1 MHYVPANCVSNMV
14 AVCRHGRITN
24 ILRVEIAGRLY
35 ILLKV
40 NWLTKPTEEQ
50 IKAYRRRNSIL
61 GPDDLTKTVYTFN
74 PHRDPT
80 AFEKNSEPFI
90 LANKVEQQVV
100 VIPHPCMETAVILD
114 PTADFFECL
123 KPPLDS
129 DDD

>member
-1 MHYVPANCVSNMV
+1 MV
-14 AVCRHGRITN
+14 AVCRHSRITN

-35 ILLKV
+35 TLLKV

-50 IKAYRRRNSIL
+50 IKAYRRRNSIF

-74 PHRDPT
+74 PHRDPA

-114 PTADFFECL
+114 PTADFVERL
-123 KPPLDS
+123 IKPPLDS